1 MKFVFFVQ
9 GEGRGHM
16 TQAIALAKI
25 LNDAGHQVS
34 RVLVGKSQVREI
46 PPFFYEKIN
55 APVETFESP
64 NFTRDSQNRGIR
76 ITATI
81 FNNLTKAGKFFAT
94 TKRLKKIIELENPD
108 GIVNF
113 YELLAGMVF
122 KFYNPGIPFYCI
134 GHQYLILHPEFSF
147 PRGRI
152 IDKYLLKLNTRLT
165 SSRASFM
172 LALSFTH
179 MPVVPKNRLFVLPP
193 LLRPEVLS
201 LEKSEGDYILGYIL
215 NSGYA
220 NEIIKWHKR
229 NPEQKLHFYWD
240 HQKAEKE
247 YKISSGL
254 TFYKIS
260 DVDFISHM
268 ISCKGFVSTA
278 GFESICEAMYF
289 DKPVFM
295 VPAAGHFE
303 QECNALDAHRTGA
316 GIFSNSFD
324 LSGFEEF
331 IRSRR
336 FDHSEFKNWVLS
348 APGIFLS
355 YLTAHN

>member
-1 MKFVFFVQ
+1 MKFIFFVQ

-16 TQAIALAKI
+16 TQAITLAKI
-25 LNDAGHQVS
+25 LNDAGHKVS
-34 RVLVGKSQVREI
+34 RILVGKSHAREI

-64 NFTRDSQNRGIR
+64 NFTRDSLNKGVR
-76 ITATI
+76 ISATI
-81 FNNLTKAGKFFAT
+81 FNNIAKAGKFFT
-94 TKRLKKIIELENPD
+94 TIKRLKKIIEEENPD
-108 GIVNF
+108 GIINF

-122 KFYNPGIPFYCI
+122 KFYNPGIPMYCI
-134 GHQYLILHPEFSF
+134 GHQYLILHPEFPF
-147 PRGRI
+147 PKGRF

-165 SSRASFM
+165 SSRARLK
-172 LALSFTH
+172 LALSFSH
-179 MPVVPKNRLFVLPP
+179 MPSVPKKQLFVVPP
-193 LLRPEVLS
+193 LLRPEVLA
-201 LEKSEGDYILGYIL
+201 LEKREGDYILGYIL

-220 NEIIKWHKR
+220 DEIIRWHKR

-254 TFYKIS
+254 TFHKIS
-260 DVDFISHM
+260 DLEFINHM
-268 ISCKGFVSTA
+268 ISCRGFASTA

-295 VPAAGHFE
+295 VPTAGHFE
-303 QECNALDAHRTGA
+303 QECNAHDAHRTGA
-316 GIFSNSFD
+316 GIFSNTFD

-331 IRSRR
+331 IRNRR
-336 FDHSEFKNWVLS
+336 FDHSEFKNWVSS
-348 APGIFLS
+348 APGIFLR
-355 YLTAHN
+355 YLTTYK